1 MPRFEII
8 DQSPTV
14 RVIESAGS
22 VLVDIVE
29 RPVSISQQVT
39 GLQGPAGP
47 QGDPGIDSAL
57 VDALND
63 PPDMTLLF
71 ENGLV

>member
-8 DQSPTV
+8 NQASVV
-14 RVIESAGS
+14 RVSESSES
-22 VLVDIVE
+22 VTVDIVE
-29 RPVSISQQVT
+29 RPMFISQQVT

-47 QGDPGIDSAL
+47 QGTPGIDSTL